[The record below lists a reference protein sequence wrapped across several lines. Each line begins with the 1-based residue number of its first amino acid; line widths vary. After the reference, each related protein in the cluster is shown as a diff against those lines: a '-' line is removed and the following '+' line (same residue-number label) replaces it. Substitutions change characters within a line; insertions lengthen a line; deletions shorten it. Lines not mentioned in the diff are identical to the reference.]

1 MVLIEVLEQG
11 LICAREHQLVWC
23 SSSSIRFAGATWLE
37 QVKERSESREII
49 KQANPEKLITVRT
62 TLRVCAE
69 ETVSLFKSK
78 IVSMDGFAPER
89 CV

>member
-1 MVLIEVLEQG
+1 VLGQG
-11 LICAREHQLVWC
+11 LICVREHQLVWC
-23 SSSSIRFAGATWLE
+23 FCSSIRFAGATWLE
-37 QVKERSESREII
+37 QVKERSESRESI